1 MTHAETVNF
10 TYESVENF
18 ARLLITIQFEKTKPS
33 RDITIY
39 HQRFDKESD
48 EIFGKF
54 LEELFPNGGTID
66 IPQIDM
72 LVEYVYRFL
81 QKDDKA
87 RSLYADYDKSRLYS
101 WVYFKPDNIVRSADI
116 GQHMLVIQD
125 ICKDFFKDFEQKD
138 LSKEYMQKFLRENFE
153 IKSDYTTMNN
163 IINDVD
169 WIIREINMYRRN
181 SFKEMTE

>member
-18 ARLLITIQFEKTKPS
+18 ARLLITIQFEKTKPP

-81 QKDDKA
+81 QKDGKA

-116 GQHMLVIQD
+116 GQHMLVVQD

-138 LSKEYMQKFLRENFE
+138 LSREYMQKFLRENFE

-169 WIIREINMYRRN
+169 WIIREINMYRH
-181 SFKEMTE
+181 KL